1 MSASY
6 EPQDSMSLW
15 WLGQPAQP
23 VRIGTLSLQDRRRK
37 LALSDDAAW
46 MDAPYGFALSE
57 DLPLQTGLML
67 PAERDTAA

>member
-1 MSASY
+1 M
-6 EPQDSMSLW
+6 
-15 WLGQPAQP
+15 
-23 VRIGTLSLQDRRRK
+23 RIGTLSLQDRRRK

-57 DLPLQTGLML
+57 DMPLQTGLML